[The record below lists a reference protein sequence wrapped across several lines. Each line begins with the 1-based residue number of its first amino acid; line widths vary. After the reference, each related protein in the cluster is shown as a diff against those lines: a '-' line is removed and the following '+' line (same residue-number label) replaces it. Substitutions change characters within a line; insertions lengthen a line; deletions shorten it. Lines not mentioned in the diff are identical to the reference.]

1 MKVNLKKNELILLCG
16 SNNLEISSD
25 VPFSENSIFFLSEL
39 SNLIFK
45 KKNLKN
51 FPEII
56 SFAFWCRKE
65 NLIKMKNQYLDSQEF
80 SIGRGLVFHLP
91 PSNVPINFAY
101 SFSLGLLTGNSN
113 VIKMPSK
120 KFLIT
125 NYLTNLISELFSK
138 KKFINIKKRN
148 SFIAYDS
155 NDIFLTEYISKFS
168 NIRMIW
174 GGDKKVSEIQSIKSN
189 VFTLDIPFYDKYSFS
204 LINLESLK
212 NFNNIDY
219 INLAEKFFRDAFF
232 MDQNACGSPHLIIW
246 IDKNNK
252 YHKIKNKFWNSL
264 CKIVQEKYNSEEIF
278 AIDKYSKFTEE
289 ILNNNDIKNIH
300 SLNNIIYICTMK
312 SLPKNKLTT
321 LRGKYGYFYE
331 YNVKN
336 INEIKKFI
344 NNKFQTMSYYGLDE
358 KQLKGFALKNKSG
371 GIDRIVPIGK
381 SHNLGFKW
389 DGYDLFSFLTRKID
403 IQKN

>member
-138 KKFINIKKRN
+138 KNL
-148 SFIAYDS
+148 
-155 NDIFLTEYISKFS
+155 LT
-168 NIRMIW
+168 
-174 GGDKKVSEIQSIKSN
+174 
-189 VFTLDIPFYDKYSFS
+189 
-204 LINLESLK
+204 
-212 NFNNIDY
+212 
-219 INLAEKFFRDAFF
+219 
-232 MDQNACGSPHLIIW
+232 
-246 IDKNNK
+246 
-252 YHKIKNKFWNSL
+252 
-264 CKIVQEKYNSEEIF
+264 
-278 AIDKYSKFTEE
+278 
-289 ILNNNDIKNIH
+289 
-300 SLNNIIYICTMK
+300 
-312 SLPKNKLTT
+312 
-321 LRGKYGYFYE
+321 
-331 YNVKN
+331 
-336 INEIKKFI
+336 
-344 NNKFQTMSYYGLDE
+344 
-358 KQLKGFALKNKSG
+358 
-371 GIDRIVPIGK
+371 
-381 SHNLGFKW
+381 
-389 DGYDLFSFLTRKID
+389 
-403 IQKN
+403 